1 MARSSRP
8 ASSETVLCGDSRGAS
23 GAWALWLGI
32 QGRESVAELVPDFL
46 VKPLIL
52 LIAYFCFFQ
61 VVLGPFC
68 HQLWAVHMPAACC

>member
-8 ASSETVLCGDSRGAS
+8 ASSEAVCGDTLGAS
-23 GAWALWLGI
+23 GGLGTGLGI

-52 LIAYFCFFQ
+52 LIAYFRFFQ
-61 VVLGPFC
+61 VVLGPLC